1 MPLHPEMLPYAIGDI
16 QGCHASLLRLLDA
29 LPADA
34 PLWFTGD
41 LVNRGPD
48 SAAALRAVREMG
60 TRARTVLGN
69 HDIHLLAVAAG
80 VRKPGRQDTL
90 DALLHAPDAEELLTW
105 LRHQPLAIA
114 GHGFLMVHAGV
125 LPHWTA
131 SQVLALAAEVEAQL
145 RGPDW
150 KGFLGRIFGPGGE
163 RWKDALEGTERHRV
177 IVNAL
182 TRIRFC
188 TADGVMDLKT
198 KEGAGGAPAGH
209 LPWFDVPGRQTRDT
223 VLVTGHWSTLGLVLR
238 DDLVALDTGCVWG
251 GCLSAVRL
259 HPDPARRAVEQVKC
273 PQMQDPHG

>member
-1 MPLHPEMLPYAIGDI
+1 MLLHPDTFPFAIGDI
-16 QGCHASLLRLLDA
+16 QGCHASLLRLLEQ
-29 LPADA
+29 LPASA
-34 PLWFTGD
+34 PLWLTGD

-48 SAAALRAVREMG
+48 SAATLRKVRAMG
-60 TRARTVLGN
+60 GRVRTVLGN

-80 VRKPGRQDTL
+80 VRQAGRQDTL
-90 DALLHAPDAEELLTW
+90 DDLLRAPDAHALLEW

-114 GHGFLMVHAGV
+114 EQGFLMVHAGV
-125 LPHWTA
+125 LPQWTA
-131 SQVLALAAEVEAQL
+131 AEVLTLAAEIEAQL

-150 KGFLGRIFGPGGE
+150 KAFLGAIFGPGSDS
-163 RWKDALEGTERHRV
+163 WDDALRGTARHRV
-177 IVNAL
+177 IINAL

-198 KEGAGGAPAGH
+198 KEGTGGAPAGH
-209 LPWFDVPGRQTRDT
+209 MPWFEVPHRRTRDT

-259 HPDPARRAVEQVKC
+259 HPDPAQRTVIQVAC
-273 PQMQDPHG
+273 PQMQDPRG